1 MTCRDA
7 MFVCIMAAGE
17 SQGSTI
23 TLVNATNAEGQQVYQ
38 YTYVGNYNV
47 TALTPTEAFV
57 R

>member
-1 MTCRDA
+1 MTYRDA